1 MRRTFSTSDLLVEL
15 ERPEY
20 RSVLEEFTEVD
31 YPRNTLICSPGA
43 SEDMV
48 LIVKRGRVRVYLGYE
63 DKEFTLAMLERGGI
77 YSTHT
82 RTFVSAEEDSTLLCM
97 ATLRVHR
104 HMASFPLF
112 SRTVIGILG
121 SLLTQSFAIIDGLV
135 FKDVTQ
141 RLVEFFLHEAQ
152 SHGRS
157 EGGGVRMEI
166 DLTMEQLAAV
176 VGSSR
181 QTVSTI
187 CNEMIKAGVM
197 VRLGRKGYRIPNLEL
212 LKNFPHV

>member
-1 MRRTFSTSDLLVEL
+1 MRRTFSTSDLLLEL
-15 ERPEY
+15 EKPEY
-20 RSVLEEFTEVD
+20 RPVLEEFVEVC
-31 YPRNTLICSPGA
+31 YPKNTLICSP
-43 SEDMV
+43 STNEDMV
-48 LIVKRGRVRVYLGYE
+48 LLVKRGRVRVYLGYE
-63 DKEFTLAMLERGGI
+63 DKEFTLAILERGGI

-82 RTFVSAEEDSTLLCM
+82 RTFVSAAEDSTLLCM
-97 ATLRVHR
+97 ATLTFHR

-152 SHGRS
+152 SHGKPER
-157 EGGGVRMEI
+157 GGVHVEI

-181 QTVSTI
+181 QTVSSI

-197 VRLGRKGYRIPNLEL
+197 VRSGRKGYHIPNLEL
-212 LKNFPHV
+212 LKNFPHS